1 LHAAT
6 GGTLFLDEIGEMP
19 LSMQTSLLRVL
30 ESGTYLRVGETRESR
45 ADVRVVCATCKNL
58 VEMVKVGSFRNDLY
72 FRLKGVIL
80 RIPPLRERRD
90 RVALAQHLLSRWGE
104 QRALT
109 PALVRFLETHAW
121 PGNVRELRTVLE
133 VVRVL
138 AGEAPELDVT
148 HLPPDLAPP
157 VAIDDEP
164 ELVVADPLAAI
175 EASVV
180 GRALDELGGNV
191 SAAARQLGVARST
204 VYRMMERYGLKKG

>member
-1 LHAAT
+1 
-6 GGTLFLDEIGEMP
+6 
-19 LSMQTSLLRVL
+19 
-30 ESGTYLRVGETRESR
+30 
-45 ADVRVVCATCKNL
+45 VRVVCATCKNL
-58 VEMVKVGSFRNDLY
+58 VEMVKTGAFRNDLY

-90 RVALAQHLLSRWGE
+90 RVALAEQLLSRAGE
-104 QRALT
+104 ARPLT
-109 PALVRFLETHAW
+109 PALVRFLETYAW
-121 PGNVRELRTVLE
+121 PGNVRELRTVLD

-138 AGEAPELDVT
+138 AGDAHELDVA

-157 VAIDDEP
+157 TPIDDEP
-164 ELVVADPLAAI
+164 TLEVPDPLAAI

-191 SAAARQLGVARST
+191 SAAARKLGVARST